1 MRDCPK
7 PEPFRK
13 PRMSSGLIALIDDV
27 AAIAKLAAASLD
39 DMGAAAGKAG
49 SKAIGVVV
57 DDAAVTPRYVAGLSP
72 ARELPIIGKIALGS
86 LRNKF
91 LFLLPAALL
100 LTSFAPWVITPL
112 LMCGGAYLA
121 FEGAEK
127 LMAAFG
133 GGHHAKTE
141 AGPVS
146 EDAAHIEKTTVAGAV
161 RTDLILSAEIMA
173 IALADVSDQPLLTQA
188 VVLSIVGLAI
198 TAGVYGVVALIVK
211 MDDIGLH
218 LAKGRQAMLR
228 GLGRGLVKA
237 MPVVMS
243 LLAVVGTA
251 AMLWVGGGILVHG
264 AHELGLHWP
273 SEPIEHLAQA
283 VGRQLPFA
291 GIASWITSAL
301 ASAAV
306 GLVIGALIALGVH
319 QAGKL
324 RRTAKATH

>member
-1 MRDCPK
+1 
-7 PEPFRK
+7 
-13 PRMSSGLIALIDDV
+13 MSSGLIALIDDV

-39 DMGAAAGKAG
+39 DMSAAAGRAG

-57 DDAAVTPRYVAGLSP
+57 DDAAVTPRYVTGLSP
-72 ARELPIIGKIALGS
+72 QRELPIIGKIAMGS

-100 LTSFAPWVITPL
+100 LTSFAPWIITPL

-133 GGHHAKTE
+133 GGHH
-141 AGPVS
+141 GPAEDATPVDQ
-146 EDAAHIEKTTVAGAV
+146 DAAHIEKTTVAGAV

-173 IALADVSDQPLLTQA
+173 IALADVAEEPLLTQA
-188 VVLSIVGLAI
+188 VVLAIVGLAI
-198 TAGVYGVVALIVK
+198 TIGVYGVVALIVK

-218 LAKGRQAMLR
+218 LAQGRNPALK

-243 LLAVVGTA
+243 VLAVVGTA

-273 SEPIEHLAQA
+273 SEPIEHMAHA
-283 VGRQLPFA
+283 VGAALPFGGVA
-291 GIASWITSAL
+291 AWLVTALCSAIVGVIVGAVIAVAM
-301 ASAAV
+301 
-306 GLVIGALIALGVH
+306 H
-319 QAGKL
+319 QVAKL
-324 RRTAKATH
+324 RGKSGAH